1 MATLTKTKADQIF
14 EAAKA
19 AYDSCKALKNT
30 FDQSIRSQGVEPK
43 VLRKKTE
50 SVYLD
55 PTKLSDQ
62 DMFIGGILLKDA
74 AKKVNAKTPTAKAGN
89 GAKLPNKL
97 RAKI

>member
-1 MATLTKTKADQIF
+1 MATMTKTKADQIF

-30 FDQSIRSQGVEPK
+30 FDQSIRSQGIEPK

-50 SVYLD
+50 GVYLD
-55 PTKLSDQ
+55 PKKMSDQ
-62 DMFIGGILLKDA
+62 DIFIGGILLKDA
-74 AKKVNAKTPTAKAGN
+74 TKKVNAKTPTAKAGN

-97 RAKI
+97 RVKI